1 MSCRRVVSMTKR
13 LIEWWLSSLVV
24 CVASVVD
31 VQRQKINARI
41 GCDSGYEHCAMVSA
55 SVLITHTN

>member
-1 MSCRRVVSMTKR
+1 MTKR

-55 SVLITHTN
+55 SVLITRTK